1 MYDLVVSGGTAVT
14 PFATEPADIAVQGE
28 EIVAIEPPGSFD
40 GQAAKVIDASGRL
53 VLPGGIDPHCHYGV
67 DFQGIC
73 TTEGQEF
80 SPAAAFG
87 GTTTIIDF
95 VMQEPP
101 STLHDAIAAKKAQSE
116 GLMAVDWSLHAITTG
131 EVSFEVMEEIGDV
144 IRSGIPTIK
153 TLTTYGWITDDGRR
167 LGVMTEVAENGG
179 MSVIHAEDDAI
190 ANFLTAKYIREGKTY
205 GAYISEVR
213 GPIVEEAAI
222 RRAMLLAERT
232 GSPLYVLH
240 MAAGSGIA
248 ALNEGRARGL
258 PFYGETLLAYLCFD
272 NTNLWDRSPVE
283 VNGKTYPS
291 RGLLYNNYP
300 CLKFPEDKEACWE
313 AIASDQL
320 QAVGTDHCLISLADR
335 FEKLGSELPFVQAG
349 QAAVDLR
356 LPVLFDLGVQS
367 GRLSLERFVDVVSTN
382 PAKIMGL
389 WPKKGQLAVGSDA
402 DIVVLDPNKEWTVR
416 WQDLHMSAE
425 YSCWD
430 DVQLRGSVET
440 TILRGSILVQD
451 GQFVGS
457 KSGGRFLPRTLLP
470 EVVSSPPDYSLTRG
484 SPVAS

>member
-14 PFATEPADIAVQGE
+14 PFSTGLMDIAVRGE
-28 EIVAIEPPGSFD
+28 EVVAIEAPGTFD
-40 GQAAKVIDASGRL
+40 GKAAKVVDARGCL

-67 DFQGIC
+67 DFQGVC

-80 SPAAAFG
+80 SSAAAWG

-101 STLHDAIAAKKAQSE
+101 TTLHDAIEQKKAQSN
-116 GLMAVDWSLHAITTG
+116 GSMAVDWGLHAITTG

-144 IRSGIPTIK
+144 IRAGMPTIK
-153 TLTTYGWITDDGRR
+153 TLMTYGWITDDGRR
-167 LGVMTEVAENGG
+167 FGVMSEVAEHGG
-179 MSVIHAEDDAI
+179 MSVVHAEDDAL
-190 ANFLTAKYIREGKTY
+190 ANFLTAKYMREGKTY

-213 GPIVEEAAI
+213 GPLVEEAAI
-222 RRAMLLAERT
+222 RRTMLLAERT
-232 GSPLYVLH
+232 GSPLYILH
-240 MAAGSGIA
+240 MAAGAGIA
-248 ALNEGRARGL
+248 ALAEGRARGL

-300 CLKFPEDKEACWE
+300 TLKFPQDKAACWE
-313 AIASDQL
+313 AIASDRIQT
-320 QAVGTDHCLISLADR
+320 VGTDHCLISLADR

-349 QAAVDLR
+349 QAAVELR

-367 GRLSLERFVDVVSTN
+367 GRITLERFVDLVSTN

-402 DIVVLDPNKEWTVR
+402 DIVVIDPNRDWTVH

-430 DVQLRGSVET
+430 DVHLRGRVAT
-440 TILRGSILVQD
+440 TILRGAVLVED
-451 GQFVGS
+451 GRFVGS
-457 KSGGRFLPRTLLP
+457 KTGGRFVPRTLLP
-470 EVVSSPPDYSLTRG
+470 EIVSSPLDASLTSG
-484 SPVAS
+484 SIVRS